1 MPQRASAEVL
11 GRPGLLARLLAEHG
25 PALALYA
32 ANWTVAAEDCV
43 QEALVEL
50 AGLPRMPDK
59 PVAWLY
65 ARVRQRALNAARA
78 ERRRTGHE
86 SAAWCDRLV
95 ATTSDPAEALD
106 AQDLVR
112 ALAELSPEDRELVT
126 LRFYSDL
133 TYDEIAAA
141 VGSSKSAVH
150 RRTENALSQLRT
162 RLEAPCSPN
171 PTPPKSNSP
180 SATARR

>member
-1 MPQRASAEVL
+1 VPQRASAVL
-11 GRPGLLARLLAEHG
+11 LGRLLAENG

-32 ANWTVAAEDCV
+32 ANWTAAAEDCV

-50 AGLPRMPDK
+50 AGLPRLPEN

-78 ERRRTGHE
+78 KRRRTGHE
-86 SAAWCDRLV
+86 SAAWRDRLL
-95 ATTSDPAEALD
+95 ATSTDHGEPLD
-106 AQDLVR
+106 LIA
-112 ALAELSPEDRELVT
+112 ALAELSSEDRELVT

-162 RLEAPCSPN
+162 RLEAPCDLN
-171 PTPPKSNSP
+171 PTPPTTNSS

>member
-1 MPQRASAEVL
+1 L
-11 GRPGLLARLLAEHG
+11 
-25 PALALYA
+25 
-32 ANWTVAAEDCV
+32 
-43 QEALVEL
+43 QEALVEF
-50 AGLPRMPDK
+50 AGLPRLPES

-86 SAAWCDRLV
+86 SAAWRDRLI
-95 ATTSDPAEALD
+95 ATTTDTAEALD
-106 AQDLVR
+106 LVT

-162 RLEAPCSPN
+162 RLEAPCDPK
-171 PTPPKSNSP
+171 PTNSP

>member
-1 MPQRASAEVL
+1 MPQRASAM
-11 GRPGLLARLLAEHG
+11 LLSRLLAENG

-32 ANWTVAAEDCV
+32 ANWTAAAEDCV

-50 AGLPRMPDK
+50 AGLPRLPDS

-86 SAAWCDRLV
+86 SVAWRDRLI
-95 ATTSDPAEALD
+95 ATTSDPAEVM
-106 AQDLVR
+106 DLVT
-112 ALAELSPEDRELVT
+112 ALGELSPEDRELMT

-133 TYDEIAAA
+133 TYDEIATA

-162 RLEAPCSPN
+162 RLEASCDPN
-171 PTPPKSNSP
+171 PTPSQN
-180 SATARR
+180 ATARR

>member
-1 MPQRASAEVL
+1 VPQRASAVL
-11 GRPGLLARLLAEHG
+11 LGQLLAENG

-32 ANWTVAAEDCV
+32 ANWTAAAEDCV

-50 AGLPRMPDK
+50 AGLPRLPDS
-59 PVAWLY
+59 PVAWLN

-86 SAAWCDRLV
+86 SAAWRDRLI
-95 ATTSDPAEALD
+95 ATSTDPVEALD
-106 AQDLVR
+106 LVT
-112 ALAELSPEDRELVT
+112 ALAELSSEDRELVT

-150 RRTENALSQLRT
+150 RRTENALTQLRT
-162 RLEAPCSPN
+162 RLEAPCDPN
-171 PTPPKSNSP
+171 PTPPKNNS
-180 SATARR
+180 SSVSVRR